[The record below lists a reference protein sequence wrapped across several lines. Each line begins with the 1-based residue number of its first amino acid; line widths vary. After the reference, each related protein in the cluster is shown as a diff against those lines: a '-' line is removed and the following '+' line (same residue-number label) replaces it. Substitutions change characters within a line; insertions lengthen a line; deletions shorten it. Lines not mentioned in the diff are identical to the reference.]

1 MREEKKTQFPLYKG
15 KNSVLL
21 PLKLSRVV
29 YTGKV
34 PSPVC
39 NCIVVMVIFTIVS
52 DFNEWHLVYHRDV
65 AMCSSQRKN
74 RGVKMR

>member
-1 MREEKKTQFPLYKG
+1 MREKKKTQFPLYKG
-15 KNSVLL
+15 KNSVFI

-39 NCIVVMVIFTIVS
+39 NCIVVMVFSTIVS
-52 DFNEWHLVYHRDV
+52 DFNEFELEYHRDV
-65 AMCSSQRKN
+65 AWFSK
-74 RGVKMR
+74 

>member
-21 PLKLSRVV
+21 PLKLSLVV

-34 PSPVC
+34 PSPVY
-39 NCIVVMVIFTIVS
+39 NCIVVMVFSTMVS
-52 DFNEWHLVYHRDV
+52 NFNEFELEYHRDV
-65 AMCSSQRKN
+65 A
-74 RGVKMR
+74 